1 MGRKSKW
8 ETHVLPRLAEIAE
21 MVNTMNEEQI
31 AAELGIVESTFN
43 EYKKQHPELVEA
55 LRKGRADLVT
65 KCRSN
70 LQRRAD
76 GYEYEEVKTTEQY
89 VDLPDNV
96 KDMLLEAG
104 FAPDKVSAA
113 KAVLVKVETTKKHEK
128 PDVAANNALLRVHDP
143 EWHES
148 TVEAR
153 QLRKKEIA
161 IKEQKAEADAW

>member
-8 ETHVLPRLAEIAE
+8 ETHVLPRLADISE

-31 AAELGIVESTFN
+31 AAALGIAESTFN
-43 EYKKQHPELVEA
+43 DYKTKYPELVEA

-65 KCRSN
+65 KCRNN

-96 KDMLLEAG
+96 KEMLLEAG
-104 FAPDKVSAA
+104 VEPERVSEA
-113 KAVLVKVETTKKHEK
+113 KAVLVKVETTRKHEK

-148 TVEAR
+148 TAEAR
-153 QLRKKEIA
+153 QLRREELDIKK
-161 IKEQKAEADAW
+161 KRAEADAW